1 MPPSRWTFCLD
12 DVITEPWASVEDWV
26 LRANPGMPITP
37 VLLAVSWDV
46 RWAEA
51 TAEPAVPPTAE
62 VAEPGMLAPVFVT
75 VPAVAPTVEPTPPT
89 MPGRLAEEWP

>member
-12 DVITEPWASVEDWV
+12 EVITEPWAAVEDWV
-26 LRANPGMPITP
+26 FRANPGMPITP

-51 TAEPAVPPTAE
+51 AAEPAVSATERPRAGQKRKNDNRS
-62 VAEPGMLAPVFVT
+62 PGY
-75 VPAVAPTVEPTPPT
+75 
-89 MPGRLAEEWP
+89 RLLKS